1 MNKKPT
7 YKHLPDE
14 ADYLRYL
21 SDAMSPAE
29 RHRFERQVAADPF
42 ASEALEGLE
51 KLPSG
56 NVKDDLDTLRQV
68 IGERKRGIFIP
79 VYRMAATIL
88 LVAGIT
94 VTGYLVLRQSPDRY
108 PVVADRVADSASRPG
123 SLQPAADEGI
133 ISESLPISVEKN
145 QQGKDKKASVEE
157 DITSDAEQGA
167 AAPIAMSWEEQS
179 VPRERAI
186 AAAPYGSRKR
196 ETSQSGTMVSGRVID
211 ATNGEP
217 IAGAAVYQENKG
229 TTTDADGYFALSV
242 PDTAKEIQIQYLG
255 YTQESLKSRAD
266 KNLVVPLEPEA
277 YALSEVEV
285 VGYGTVKKEDL
296 TGAVSV
302 TSTDVANAEKSKAS
316 VNRTASYSRI
326 DKIDSPYGRGITLP
340 EPSVGKRKYNE
351 YLRQNV
357 RYSSLPASKEPIEIT
372 TQFIVRADGKTDSFK
387 ATNSPGTEYTN
398 EVKRVI
404 QNGPAWSPGTE
415 GRKPAD
421 MEVRMTIII
430 INPE

>member
-1 MNKKPT
+1 MSKKPT
-7 YKHLPDE
+7 YKSLPDE

-51 KLPSG
+51 ELPSG
-56 NVKDDLDTLRQV
+56 MVKDDLDTLRKV
-68 IGERKRGIFIP
+68 SYKRKQRTLPPI
-79 VYRMAATIL
+79 YRIAATIL
-88 LVAGIT
+88 LVAGIS
-94 VTGYLVLRQSPDRY
+94 VTGYLVLRKSPEGH
-108 PVVADRVADSASRPG
+108 PVVADMATDTAAKPG
-123 SLQPAADEGI
+123 SSHPGAHEGI
-133 ISESLPISVEKN
+133 ISESDPIRTTKESVKEPKTISPVGN
-145 QQGKDKKASVEE
+145 TTQEQDEE
-157 DITSDAEQGA
+157 TATRKSIT
-167 AAPIAMSWEEQS
+167 AMDSPQ
-179 VPRERAI
+179 PAERA
-186 AAAPYGSRKR
+186 ASASPPGGTKR
-196 ETSQSGTMVSGRVID
+196 ALERPKTIVSGRVID

-217 IAGAAVYQENKG
+217 ITGAAVYQNNKG
-229 TTTDADGYFALSV
+229 TTTDPDGYFSLSV
-242 PDTAKEIQIQYLG
+242 PDTTKEIHIQYLG
-255 YTQESLKSRAD
+255 YAQQSLKSNTD
-266 KNLVVPLEPEA
+266 KNIVVPLEPETL
-277 YALSEVEV
+277 ALSEVEV

-302 TSTDVANAEKSKAS
+302 TSSDVANAEKSKAS

-326 DKIDSPYGRGITLP
+326 DKIDAPYGKSISIP

-357 RYSSLPASKEPIEIT
+357 RYSLLPASPVPVEVTI
-372 TQFIVRADGKTDSFK
+372 QFIVRADGKTDNFK
-387 ATNSPGTEYTN
+387 ATNSPGAEYTN

-404 QNGPAWSPGTE
+404 QNGPVWSPGTE